1 MKVRNSIKLFLVLG
15 ILFALLLIIPSAEA
29 VPLSETDNTAN
40 FYGIRLREGGA
51 ESSGTLT
58 EEQQLLYDTSRYKY
72 DIGDNETFKI
82 VEAQDGE
89 NYSNALFCLDANK
102 SLASNASE
110 SLEYTNC
117 ADFFDSTDANV
128 KSLYFGTSFS
138 DDPVSWRWNYSDL
151 SSLLKCL
158 YLEKQSPEAKDMIL
172 KAYTEYLNDNGIE
185 DITFEEV
192 KALLTD
198 DDIDVAQQYAIWH
211 FTNGD
216 EINYEEETLYSIDLT
231 TEDDQNGSYTDIT
244 GDMIRQELISNYSA
258 FLIDLATSYS
268 SDDLTYPSIS
278 YQSTA
283 SSLIENNYYKMGP
296 FEVVSGNINKNYY
309 DIKLIDQNGNEINR
323 DDYIIKINDT
333 VVDYN
338 VDDDNMFDKE
348 YYVYIPISNNDITQV
363 TLSLTY
369 REYETTARLWK
380 TTVASDSQEILLLT
394 QEGNDVEE
402 SQTFN
407 IEQIGK
413 YNIQVIKVDA
423 NDNTRLEN
431 AKFDIKVGSMST
443 VTDYTDENGLI
454 EINNIDISNTST
466 ETILIEEKE
475 APTSEYQLLSGT
487 LMIEINKGIED
498 NKYKVTSINVV
509 SPVNG
514 ISVVFDKANQLITVT
529 AQNTKETTV
538 ENGSYELEIIKTD
551 ESGNTIT
558 DGTAKFGIS
567 INGGSQSEITTS
579 LGIGSYGNIN
589 ITTETSDTITITE
602 NEPPEGYAKLIDSL
616 TLTVNKEIVSNRY
629 AVSSI
634 NLTGENGEATLSG
647 NKITVKVKNQKE
659 ETPPAKTGNYELEIV
674 KTDESWNRITEG
686 TAKFNVK
693 VNSNA
698 ETEITTTQ
706 GTANFGT
713 IAITDV
719 SANDTI
725 KITETEA
732 PSGYNKL
739 IEEIQLSVE
748 KEETVAGYR
757 AKTVTLTGSEKAR
770 ATLSGNKITVEVQN
784 QKKTG
789 NYELEIQK
797 VNEEGNIITE
807 GIAKFSVKVNDRT
820 ASELTTNQG
829 ITNFGSVLITD
840 VSTPDTIIIEE
851 NSAPD
856 GYSKLIGS
864 IKINVNKTEKENSL
878 SVTSVSISNGNA
890 NAEYDSDN
898 NKIIIK
904 VQNQKK
910 TGNYELEIVKTDES
924 WNKIIEAAKFN
935 VKVDSNGETEISTTQ
950 GIANFGTIAIT
961 DVSANDTIKI
971 TETEAP
977 SGYKKLI
984 EEIQLSVEKEETETE
999 YRAKTVT
1006 LTGSEKARATL
1017 SGNKITVE
1025 VQNQKK
1031 TGNYELEIQ
1040 KVNEEG
1046 NIITEGT
1053 ARFNVK
1059 VNSNEETEVTTTQGT
1074 ANFGTIAITDV
1085 SANDTIKITE
1095 TEAPSGY
1102 NKLVEEIQL
1111 SVEKEETETRYGVKE
1126 VLLNGDENVT
1136 ANVEGNRIIV
1146 KIKNSKIKGAY
1157 NIEISKINKKNSEE
1171 KIENVLFGIKI
1182 GNKDIEE
1189 YVTNVNGIIYIPNI
1203 PIYSLETETITIYE
1217 LETTDEYE
1225 LLEEP
1230 LEITINKSLQDGK
1243 YIISDINSTEN
1254 DFFEA
1259 ELENDTIKAI
1269 VKNDKKILGYYD
1281 LDIIKTDEENNILT
1295 ECVTDFKIND
1305 EEKQTENGLIKYE
1318 NIKIDK
1324 NNVDKNDVY
1333 IIKELNTGEN
1343 YIKFNEQ
1350 IKLIISKKLSID
1362 ETKYEINDIQLEVE
1376 NENGDIIDGSQFISV
1391 DMQEK
1396 DGKEIIEL
1404 KIKNYEILDF
1414 SLRKYISAVSSD
1426 EVFTEDEVLTGK
1438 DSREPQVD
1446 LTKLDNKE
1454 KTTANY
1460 NHTKEELEVSKD
1472 SYILYKI
1479 RVYNEGNKAGYVTKV
1494 IDYIPDELEFVS
1506 SHDKN
1511 NIWSFDENTNTITT
1525 NENYIATLL
1534 EKHSEGEALYYQD
1547 LDVVLQVKEDCPK
1560 DINIVNIA
1568 KIEEIKHKDGTIG
1581 EDRDNIDA
1589 FKYPDDIYTYN
1600 GGLDEDLEDNY
1611 IPGQEDTDDF
1621 DKIVVLDYEH
1631 VDLAL
1636 RKYISAV
1643 SQDEIFENDEY
1654 LTGERSREPI
1664 VDISSL
1670 DNREKVNS
1678 LKTAIYNH
1686 SKSTVSVKANDYV
1699 LYKMRIY
1706 NEGNING
1713 KATVIKDYLPESLE
1727 FIENLDN
1734 NIWTYNQE
1742 EHSVTTNENYE
1753 PKVLTRHYK
1762 GQELDY
1768 QEIEIICK
1776 VKDDAEEDI
1785 NIVNIA
1791 EIIESEDEF
1800 GNIFD
1805 DRDNKERLTYPIEVS
1820 NYNGAGVEGNYIHG
1834 QEDDDDFDRVMIKSL
1849 YGEYDIQIIKTDEL
1863 GNIISDSTA
1872 TFVINEEEKETE
1884 NGVISFNNIG
1894 INKSNLG
1901 IIEKYE
1907 ITEKNI
1913 SNNYTKFDGKII
1925 LEIAKRI
1932 SDDGTKYEIDSSN
1945 TKITIL
1951 DKDNVEQN
1959 DKSCAELEIEKDEEK
1974 TIIKLKIKNYE
1985 KVDLSLR
1992 KYVSAV
1998 SIDEKFETKEYL
2010 SREPIIDLTSLDNKE
2025 KTTAKYNHSKEK
2037 VAVRPNDYVLYKLRV
2052 YNEGNKPA
2060 YASIIKDYIPEGLE
2074 FVKNLEQ
2081 NNIWNYDAE
2090 TNTITT
2096 NDNYRA
2102 KLIEEHSIGKQL
2114 DYQELEVVL
2123 RVKNNVEEN
2132 IRIVNIAEIIERKYA
2147 DGLVAID
2154 IDNTDT
2160 VLYPDSIS
2168 EYYGGED
2175 IDKSDN
2181 FIPGQEDDDDF
2192 DSIIVNTLLGQYTL
2206 EIQKVN
2212 KEGMIINNSR
2222 AIFEINEI
2230 LEYTK
2235 NGIIDIGNIEI
2246 NKSNIE
2252 KPDLFKIIEL
2262 KAPDGYK
2269 EIDGTINV
2277 VVSKRESADRTK
2289 YEPYKITAE
2298 LEKTNGEK
2306 TIIRNVE
2313 LKNEND
2319 KTKVI
2324 VKVENEEKAKEQIV
2338 QNLPNNNSNIPN
2350 NPIIINGGNSNNE
2363 NTKQR
2368 NVITNIKVSD
2378 NNSTSSNSNSVTKT
2392 SKVNP
2397 NTGDNTLETIYNII
2411 YIVLF
2416 INIILIAVEKKIK
2429 DE

>member
-674 KTDESWNRITEG
+674 KTDESWNRITAG

-789 NYELEIQK
+789 
-797 VNEEGNIITE
+797 
-807 GIAKFSVKVNDRT
+807 S
-820 ASELTTNQG
+820 
-829 ITNFGSVLITD
+829 
-840 VSTPDTIIIEE
+840 
-851 NSAPD
+851 
-856 GYSKLIGS
+856 
-864 IKINVNKTEKENSL
+864 
-878 SVTSVSISNGNA
+878 
-890 NAEYDSDN
+890 
-898 NKIIIK
+898 
-904 VQNQKK
+904 
-910 TGNYELEIVKTDES
+910 
-924 WNKIIEAAKFN
+924 
-935 VKVDSNGETEISTTQ
+935 
-950 GIANFGTIAIT
+950 
-961 DVSANDTIKI
+961 
-971 TETEAP
+971 
-977 SGYKKLI
+977 
-984 EEIQLSVEKEETETE
+984 
-999 YRAKTVT
+999 
-1006 LTGSEKARATL
+1006 
-1017 SGNKITVE
+1017 
-1025 VQNQKK
+1025 
-1031 TGNYELEIQ
+1031 YELEIQ

-1053 ARFNVK
+1053 AKFNVK
-1059 VNSNEETEVTTTQGT
+1059 VNSNAETEVTTTQGT

-1600 GGLDEDLEDNY
+1600 GGLDDDLEDNY

-2010 SREPIIDLTSLDNKE
+2010 SREPIIDLTPLDNKE

>member
-748 KEETVAGYR
+748 KEETVAG
-757 AKTVTLTGSEKAR
+757 
-770 ATLSGNKITVEVQN
+770 
-784 QKKTG
+784 
-789 NYELEIQK
+789 
-797 VNEEGNIITE
+797 
-807 GIAKFSVKVNDRT
+807 
-820 ASELTTNQG
+820 
-829 ITNFGSVLITD
+829 
-840 VSTPDTIIIEE
+840 
-851 NSAPD
+851 
-856 GYSKLIGS
+856 
-864 IKINVNKTEKENSL
+864 
-878 SVTSVSISNGNA
+878 
-890 NAEYDSDN
+890 
-898 NKIIIK
+898 
-904 VQNQKK
+904 
-910 TGNYELEIVKTDES
+910 
-924 WNKIIEAAKFN
+924 
-935 VKVDSNGETEISTTQ
+935 
-950 GIANFGTIAIT
+950 
-961 DVSANDTIKI
+961 
-971 TETEAP
+971 
-977 SGYKKLI
+977 
-984 EEIQLSVEKEETETE
+984 

>member
-674 KTDESWNRITEG
+674 KTDENWNRITAG

-698 ETEITTTQ
+698 ETEVTTTQ
-706 GTANFGT
+706 GTAN
-713 IAITDV
+713 I
-719 SANDTI
+719 
-725 KITETEA
+725 
-732 PSGYNKL
+732 
-739 IEEIQLSVE
+739 
-748 KEETVAGYR
+748 
-757 AKTVTLTGSEKAR
+757 
-770 ATLSGNKITVEVQN
+770 
-784 QKKTG
+784 
-789 NYELEIQK
+789 
-797 VNEEGNIITE
+797 
-807 GIAKFSVKVNDRT
+807 
-820 ASELTTNQG
+820 
-829 ITNFGSVLITD
+829 
-840 VSTPDTIIIEE
+840 
-851 NSAPD
+851 
-856 GYSKLIGS
+856 
-864 IKINVNKTEKENSL
+864 
-878 SVTSVSISNGNA
+878 
-890 NAEYDSDN
+890 
-898 NKIIIK
+898 
-904 VQNQKK
+904 
-910 TGNYELEIVKTDES
+910 
-924 WNKIIEAAKFN
+924 
-935 VKVDSNGETEISTTQ
+935 
-950 GIANFGTIAIT
+950 GTIAIT

-1017 SGNKITVE
+1017 SENKITVEVQNQKKTGNYELEIVKTDESWNRITETAKFNVKVNSNTETEVTTAQGTANFGTIAITDVSANDTIKITETEAPSGYNKLIEEIQLSVEKEETGAGYRAKTVTLTGSEKARATLSGNKITVE

-1031 TGNYELEIQ
+1031 TGSYELEIQ